1 MIPGRLHLGSIQLV
15 NSVIPIEVDFKERE
29 QPSNQETPVTE
40 ELPEIPEN
48 CDETFMSSINKLNLG
63 NLKTHEKNEVRK
75 LLYKHRDVFAIND
88 SDTGGNTEDLV
99 MNIDTTDEVP
109 VQKNYTNIP
118 RPLYE
123 DVKAHIADLIH
134 RGWITKS
141 KSAWSSP

>member
-1 MIPGRLHLGSIQLV
+1 MSQ
-15 NSVIPIEVDFKERE
+15 
-29 QPSNQETPVTE
+29 

-48 CDETFMSSINKLNLG
+48 CDETFMSSIDKLKLG
-63 NLKTHEKNEVRK
+63 NVKTHEKNEVRK
-75 LLYKHRDVFAIND
+75 LLYEHRDVFAIND
-88 SDTGGNTEDLV
+88 SDTGGDAQDLI

-141 KSAWSSP
+141 NLRCRPRLYWHARKEVV